1 MVSRA
6 HSTSASSLRS
16 AGIPGARAAEN
27 GHPDPGDLL
36 TADDVAA
43 LLRVTPAWVYAET
56 RRRRIP
62 HMRLGRYV
70 RFRRSALEGWMEEME
85 RSSTL
90 RPSRLR

>member
-1 MVSRA
+1 MA
-6 HSTSASSLRS
+6 GS
-16 AGIPGARAAEN
+16 AGAPAVNN
-27 GHPDPGDLL
+27 GHTDRDDLL

-62 HMRLGRYV
+62 HIRLGRYV

-90 RPSRLR
+90 ARSRAR